1 METVS
6 NGKRF
11 CKCKSMCSKKEGK
24 TWKGGCP
31 CKTRGENCNE
41 LCQCGVWRKKEL
53 VAGCKN
59 GGPTMTQNTVRTTKT
74 INLNQQAGDAN
85 SNQTVQNRSDGFILM
100 EEELEIAERKIRA
113 FLDSLSRED
122 LMEMLIVANNHGNG
136 SLQALKDNL
145 AEAKDE
151 TPEPEP
157 GEPVILAPSWC
168 KCGKC
173 KEMPALIENKC
184 CMRKHCVSKLTKF
197 NKYCLDEDLL
207 VLNIKARCDIRADV
221 WNFET
226 RELRKAAYRQFTLWK
241 YGRLGNNNRRV
252 VPSCCVLKVRSEFP
266 SPNGIYLGYKPN

>member
-24 TWKGGCP
+24 TGKGGCP

-145 AEAKDE
+145 A
-151 TPEPEP
+151 
-157 GEPVILAPSWC
+157 
-168 KCGKC
+168 
-173 KEMPALIENKC
+173 
-184 CMRKHCVSKLTKF
+184 
-197 NKYCLDEDLL
+197 
-207 VLNIKARCDIRADV
+207 
-221 WNFET
+221 
-226 RELRKAAYRQFTLWK
+226 
-241 YGRLGNNNRRV
+241 NNRK
-252 VPSCCVLKVRSEFP
+252 LGGH
-266 SPNGIYLGYKPN
+266 PNTFFC